1 MNTQANKII
10 GAALWGALSL
20 SLVGCTNLDEKLYD
34 VISSE
39 QHEFTNE
46 ELQHTIAPVY
56 SSLRTVYWGWF
67 GMSDIM
73 DMSSDVWGVPSRI
86 GIGWGDLYVSMHKHE
101 FNAQMGMFQ
110 VNWDNNYAGVN
121 ACNKML
127 ANEAIVSN
135 AAIKAQVRAYRALYY
150 YNLFDLYRN
159 IPLDTTYVHE
169 KKWLPKQEAPEKTFN
184 WIASELNEVADQ
196 CPSKIELGKINKYA
210 AHMLLAKL
218 YLNHNAWFKDDTD
231 KQWYSKALEELNKVI
246 EGPFSLAP
254 NYNDNF
260 KEDISTSP
268 EIIFGIPLENKYAGG
283 NYMANLWI
291 HNAGRSRWNFSGWA
305 TGGGIV
311 FPQFLD
317 IYEDGDTRMENTW
330 TGGQQY
336 AADGSPIMVDGEPL
350 IYTRELHSI
359 DNPGCYPFESYR
371 LVKYE
376 IKSGDFGTSYDD
388 VPYFRLAD
396 AYMMKAECLLR
407 LGQDEAEAARL
418 VSQVRARNFK
428 AHPEKATVT
437 VAQLKG
443 GSKYKYGHRENQ
455 GKQGEADKWIITE
468 EGGDDIELGG
478 LLDEY
483 AKEFVA
489 EAHRRD
495 DLIRFHIKGSNM
507 NVYCGKS
514 WFCKDKEADRNC
526 DIFPIP
532 KSALDGN
539 INLKQNPGYGEIS
552 TTTPAKSS
560 TFLK

>member
-1 MNTQANKII
+1 MNKQINKIFMSAMI
-10 GAALWGALSL
+10 AACGLSM
-20 SLVGCTNLDEKLYD
+20 VGCTDLDETLYD
-34 VISSE
+34 TISSE
-39 QHEFTNE
+39 QHEFSET
-46 ELQHTIAPVY
+46 ELEHTIAPVY
-56 SSLRTVYWGWF
+56 SSLRSVYWGWF

-86 GIGWGDLYVSMHKHE
+86 GIGWGDLYVSMHKHQLNSNIG
-101 FNAQMGMFQ
+101 FFQ
-110 VNWDNNYAGVN
+110 VNWENNYAGVN
-121 ACNKML
+121 ACNKIL
-127 ANEAIVSN
+127 ANKAIASN
-135 AAIKAQVRAYRALYY
+135 ADVVAQVRAYRALYY

-169 KKWLPKQEAPEKTFN
+169 AGWTPEQSDPKVVYN
-184 WIASELNEVADQ
+184 WIESELNAVAEK
-196 CPSKIELGKINKYA
+196 CPSKIEMGKINKYA

-231 KQWYSKALEELNKVI
+231 KTWYSKSLDEVNKVI
-246 EGPFSLAP
+246 AGPFSLAP
-254 NYNDNF
+254 NYSDNF

-291 HNAGRSRWNFSGWA
+291 HNAGRARWNFSGWA

-317 IYEDGDTRMENTW
+317 TYETGDTRMDNTW

-336 AADGSPIMVDGEPL
+336 AMDGTAITADGEPL
-350 IYTRELHSI
+350 IYTKELHSI

-371 LVKYE
+371 LIKYE

-407 LGQDEAEAARL
+407 LGQDEQTAADL
-418 VSQVRARNFK
+418 VTKVRARNFK
-428 AHPEKATVT
+428 SDPSKATIT

-443 GSKYKYGHRENQ
+443 GSNYQYGHRENQ
-455 GKQGEADKWIITE
+455 GTLGGEDKWIITN
-468 EGGDDIELGG
+468 EGGADIEFGG

-483 AKEFVA
+483 AKEFVC

-495 DLIRFHIKGSNM
+495 ELIRFNIKGTNM
-507 NVYCGKS
+507 NVYNGKS
-514 WFCKDKEADRNC
+514 WFCKDAVTDRNG
-526 DIFPIP
+526 DLFPIP
-532 KSALDGN
+532 KSAMDGN
-539 INLKQNPGYGEIS
+539 PKLKQNPGYGS
-552 TTTPAKSS
+552 TASK
-560 TFLK
+560 